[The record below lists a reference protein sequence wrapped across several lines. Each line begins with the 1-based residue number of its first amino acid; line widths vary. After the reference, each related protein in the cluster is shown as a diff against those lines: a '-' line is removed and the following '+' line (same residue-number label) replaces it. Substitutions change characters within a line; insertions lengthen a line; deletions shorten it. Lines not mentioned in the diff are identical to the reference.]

1 MEISIKVSEEESI
14 AYTIQTVC
22 NEHYLINQNRIAI
35 FPEVD
40 LIQRGAEHQ
49 LFLPNC
55 NFQ

>member
-14 AYTIQTVC
+14 AYTIQTVST
-22 NEHYLINQNRIAI
+22 EHYLINQNRIAI